1 MWVYGWSGQI
11 ALIKWGRWLLD
22 TLDRLLQTTA
32 LLHMRSIQQYMCRCR
47 YTPKNIS
54 VFWSPSH
61 IFESGMSVYAMS
73 MIGLIVRYLVYS
85 THRLP
90 TPAKQ

>member
-32 LLHMRSIQQYMCRCR
+32 LLHMRSIQQYMCRDVDILQ
-47 YTPKNIS
+47 K
-54 VFWSPSH
+54 
-61 IFESGMSVYAMS
+61 IFQCFGAQVIFLKVGCLS
-73 MIGLIVRYLVYS
+73 MPCL
-85 THRLP
+85 
-90 TPAKQ
+90 